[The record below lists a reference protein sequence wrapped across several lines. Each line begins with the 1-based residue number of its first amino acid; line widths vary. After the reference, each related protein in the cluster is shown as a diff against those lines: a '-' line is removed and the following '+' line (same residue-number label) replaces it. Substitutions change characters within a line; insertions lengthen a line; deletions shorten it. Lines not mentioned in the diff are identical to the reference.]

1 MNSTGIRMMAAVLVS
16 LTAGIMV
23 ARNGSASSASHTPMT
38 LHVIEHAIT
47 DTTVDLGPK
56 GDSLGDEI
64 AFGNPIFNAVNKK
77 QIGHD
82 QWTCFRAIVGKSYEC
97 IWTVALAGG
106 QITVEGPF
114 NDASDSVMAITGGTG
129 VYEGARGQML
139 LHARDSK
146 GSAFD
151 FTYQLQ

>member
-1 MNSTGIRMMAAVLVS
+1 MAAAVLVS
-16 LTAGIMV
+16 LAAGIMV
-23 ARNGSASSASHTPMT
+23 ARTGGASSASHTPMT
-38 LHVIEHAIT
+38 LHVIEHAVT

-64 AFGNPIFNAVNKK
+64 AFGNPIFNAANKK
-77 QIGHD
+77 QVGHD
-82 QWTCFRAIVGKSYEC
+82 QGNCVRAIVGKTYEC
-97 IWTVALAGG
+97 FWTVVLAGG

-114 NDASDSVMAITGGTG
+114 NDASDSVLAITGGTG
-129 VYEGARGQML
+129 AYEGARGQMA

-146 GSAFD
+146 GSAYD